1 MKYYL
6 GIDGGGTKTALL
18 LIDGNGRECA
28 SLNTKGS
35 SHRTLGIKGVV
46 SLFEESIEIC
56 LKKAGTNR
64 RALAGFAAGVPC
76 FGEDREA
83 DEAIQKL
90 MAHRF
95 PDVPFYLCNDA
106 EVGWAGS
113 LGLKPGINIV
123 AGTGSI
129 AFGKNSRG
137 EIARCGGWSTFF
149 GDEGSCWWLGR
160 KTVELFS
167 KEMDG
172 RLRKDKLYDILMT
185 EFQAKSPEDLINIME
200 TQYAPDRSKTA
211 GLQKYLLMA
220 AKAGDYQA
228 AQLYRAAAD
237 ELGAMAYAAAKKL
250 AIPGEHLSV
259 SLSGGLL
266 YARAYIFD
274 RFAEWL
280 DKFGGCFVSAEM
292 SPVQGAALLAAQ
304 KFSELDLENVKK
316 GMGDTKGQEE

>member
-6 GIDGGGTKTALL
+6 GIDGGGTKTAVL
-18 LIDGNGRECA
+18 LIDENGRKCA

-35 SHRTLGIKGVV
+35 SHRALGVKGVV
-46 SLFEESIEIC
+46 ALFEESIEAC
-56 LKKAGTNR
+56 LKEAGTDR

-76 FGEDREA
+76 FGEDKPS

-90 MAHRF
+90 TAHRF

-137 EIARCGGWSTFF
+137 ESARCGGWSTFF

-172 RLRKDKLYDILMT
+172 RLKKDKLYDILMT
-185 EFQAKSPEDLINIME
+185 EFRAETPEDFINLME
-200 TQYAPDRSKTA
+200 TEYAPDRSKTA

-220 AKAGDYQA
+220 AKAGDHQA
-228 AQLYRAAAD
+228 AALYGEAAD
-237 ELGAMAYAAAKKL
+237 ELGAMAYAAARKL
-250 AIPGEHLSV
+250 AVPGERLSV
-259 SLSGGLL
+259 SLSGGLSH
-266 YARAYIFD
+266 ARIYIFD
-274 RFAEWL
+274 RFLEWL
-280 DKFGGCFVSAEM
+280 DKFGGCFIRPEM
-292 SPVQGAALLAAQ
+292 SPVQGAALMAVQ
-304 KFSELDLENVKK
+304 KFSELDIETVKK
-316 GMGDTKGQEE
+316 GMEQIKGQEE